1 MHDEDIPAATIVARI
16 GGGDEA
22 WARRL
27 ADLIGESLDMSDVTV
42 AAIVLATDRSW
53 AVELGFRTAPD
64 RADLHELVARLAD
77 PATADAMT
85 FATVADRDW
94 IAESLA
100 GLSPVAA
107 GRFVVHGQHDR
118 GRIPLNRLGIEI
130 EAALAFG
137 TGHHGTTR
145 GCLLALDRI
154 ARSSRP
160 RRILDV
166 GTGTGVL
173 AIAAAKA
180 LRRPVVASDIDRR
193 AVLTAHDNARA
204 NRVAPA
210 VTAIHAGGL
219 AARRLRA
226 GGRYDLV
233 LANIL
238 LGPLKRMAAPM
249 VPLLAPDA
257 RVVLSG
263 LLPSQA
269 NAALAAY
276 RCAGLAL
283 ERAIRLEGWITL
295 VLRWR
300 GWHGRA

>member
-1 MHDEDIPAATIVARI
+1 MDDEDIFGATIVARI

-27 ADLIGESLDMSDVTV
+27 ADIIGESLDTADVTV
-42 AAIVLATDRSW
+42 AAIAVATDGSW
-53 AVELGFRTAPD
+53 AVELGFRSPPD
-64 RADLHELVARLAD
+64 RAALHDHIARLAG
-77 PATADAMT
+77 PATAETMT

-107 GRFVVHGQHDR
+107 GRFVVHGRHDR

-154 ARSSRP
+154 ARASQP

-180 LRRPVVASDIDRR
+180 LRRPVVASDNDRR
-193 AVLTAHDNARA
+193 AVLTARDNARA
-204 NRVAPA
+204 NRVPA
-210 VTAIHAGGL
+210 VTTIHASGL

-238 LGPLKRMAAPM
+238 LGPLKRIAVPMA
-249 VPLLAPDA
+249 PLLGPHA

-283 ERAIRLEGWITL
+283 ERVIRLEGWITL
-295 VLRWR
+295 MLRRR
-300 GWHGRA
+300 GRT

>member
-27 ADLIGESLDMSDVTV
+27 ADLIGESLDLSDVTV
-42 AAIVLATDRSW
+42 AAIAVATDGSW
-53 AVELGFRTAPD
+53 AVEFGFRTAPD
-64 RADLHELVARLAD
+64 RADLHDLIARLAG
-77 PATADAMT
+77 PAAAEAMT

-100 GLSPVAA
+100 GLGPVAA
-107 GRFVVHGQHDR
+107 GRFVVHGRHDR
-118 GRIPLNRLGIEI
+118 NRIPLNRLGIEI

-180 LRRPVVASDIDRR
+180 LRRRVVASDLDRL
-193 AVLTAHDNARA
+193 AVLTARENARA

-210 VTAIHAGGL
+210 VTTIHAGGL

-226 GGRYDLV
+226 GRYDLV

-238 LGPLKRMAAPM
+238 LGPLKRLAAPM
-249 VPLLAPDA
+249 APLLAPHA

-269 NAALAAY
+269 NAVLAAY

-295 VLRWR
+295 VLRRR
-300 GWHGRA
+300 GRPGRT